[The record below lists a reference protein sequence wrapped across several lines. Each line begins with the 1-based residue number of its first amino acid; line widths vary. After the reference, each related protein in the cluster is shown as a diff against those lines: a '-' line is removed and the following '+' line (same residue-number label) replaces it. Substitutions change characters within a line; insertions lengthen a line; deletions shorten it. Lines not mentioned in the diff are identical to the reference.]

1 MAEDVAGCRVQG
13 AGCRVQGA
21 GCRVQRWSYAGCG
34 YYRGVGVRCA
44 DVQSDVQ
51 RWRGGAE
58 VVQRCRGADVQR
70 WRGAGAEVERCEGD
84 AEVMQ
89 R

>member
-1 MAEDVAGCRVQG
+1 VAEDVAGCRVQG
-13 AGCRVQGA
+13 AR
-21 GCRVQRWSYAGCG
+21 CRVQRWSYAGCG

-58 VVQRCRGADVQR
+58 VVQRCRGA
-70 WRGAGAEVERCEGD
+70 GAEVERCEGD